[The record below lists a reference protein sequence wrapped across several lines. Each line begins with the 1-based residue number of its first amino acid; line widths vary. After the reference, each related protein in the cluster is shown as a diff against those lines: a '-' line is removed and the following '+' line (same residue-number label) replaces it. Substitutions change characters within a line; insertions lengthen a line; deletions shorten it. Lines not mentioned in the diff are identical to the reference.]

1 MDLPEDAVTEI
12 RWHLRRVE
20 RQVRGTDRML
30 DEGSECGDIVVQIS
44 VA

>member
-1 MDLPEDAVTEI
+1 VF
-12 RWHLRRVE
+12 E